1 MRGFAYTSL
10 ETDPQVNL
18 AIEELLLTS
27 CAPCLYLWQNG
38 PSVIVGRNQNAY
50 TECDLAYARASG
62 IAVVRRNT
70 GGGAVYHDLG
80 NINYS
85 IILPRGLH
93 DITRSTAM
101 VVRALQSLGVPAE
114 ASGRNDILLFGQ
126 KISGN
131 AYYSNARTGLHHGTI
146 LLTHDAQTMGRVLA
160 ISSHKASRHGI
171 ASVRARVTDLKS
183 HFPSLTKEA
192 INTALEQAFC
202 EEYGICALEEPPVSQ
217 AALAPLVEKYSSDAW
232 NLDRINE
239 YDVSHEAS
247 FAWGTVKVSVL
258 FAGPTPVSCEIASD
272 SLEPDLID
280 EARHVLNSQAAAPA
294 AHGAIIDDI
303 LNVYKSIIATQGVMQ
318 GADHDL

>member
-1 MRGFAYTSL
+1 MRGFAYTSH
-10 ETDPQVNL
+10 ETNPQVNL
-18 AIEELLLTS
+18 AIEECLLELGN
-27 CAPCLYLWQNG
+27 PCLYLWQNA

-50 TECDLAYARASG
+50 TECNLAYARASA

-85 IILPRGLH
+85 IILPRELH
-93 DITRSTAM
+93 DIARSTAM
-101 VVRALQSLGVPAE
+101 VVRALKRLGVPAE

-131 AYYSNARTGLHHGTI
+131 AYYSNARVGLHHGTI
-146 LLTHDAQTMGRVLA
+146 LYELDPPAMERALA
-160 ISSHKASRHGI
+160 VSPHKASRHGI

-183 HFPSLTKEA
+183 HFPSLTKDA

-202 EEYGICALEEPPVSQ
+202 EEYGICALDAPHISK
-217 AALAPLVEKYSSDAW
+217 ASLAPLIEKYSSDAW

-239 YDVSHEAS
+239 YDAS
-247 FAWGTVKVSVL
+247 REESFSWGTVKVSVL
-258 FAGPTPVSCEIASD
+258 FAGAAPLSCEIASD

-280 EARHVLNSQAAAPA
+280 EARRVLNSQATAPS
-294 AHGAIIDDI
+294 AHDAIIDDI
-303 LNVYKSIIATQGVMQ
+303 LNVYKSILVMQ
-318 GADHDL
+318 GADHDR